1 MRYFNVL
8 NGTAL
13 LLFFQKQKKAE
24 ITKSSGSTIEEGQI
38 LWVCPVRT
46 TLTGSRIQHRS
57 CVVSVVSL
65 GTIHF
70 LFYKSHS
77 AASAST
83 EAAQCVCPA
92 CPCRSMTD
100 LTLHGVGG
108 MIEVLWNFAALCLN
122 RPIKTLPSARAR
134 SSVMSLLALSWP
146 RFVETW
152 PANTK
157 ALALKTSPDTA
168 HPDADAC
175 RKYLSLPQYV
185 KLRLAVRLFPSLPHW
200 PACWM
205 FAEATSLSYLTVSS
219 PCSCKSDR

>member
-1 MRYFNVL
+1 MEQHYYYFFKSKISWNNEVQWI
-8 NGTAL
+8 NYRRKADS
-13 LLFFQKQKKAE
+13 LF
-24 ITKSSGSTIEEGQI
+24 
-38 LWVCPVRT
+38 LPPWT

-65 GTIHF
+65 GTIRF

-77 AASAST
+77 ALSAST

-92 CPCRSMTD
+92 CPCRSTTD

-108 MIEVLWNFAALCLN
+108 MIEVLWNFSALCLN
-122 RPIKTLPSARAR
+122 QPIKTLPSAWAR

-157 ALALKTSPDTA
+157 ARPWKPL
-168 HPDADAC
+168 
-175 RKYLSLPQYV
+175 
-185 KLRLAVRLFPSLPHW
+185 
-200 PACWM
+200 
-205 FAEATSLSYLTVSS
+205 
-219 PCSCKSDR
+219 